1 MQSIQT
7 MTDYY
12 NQLGLAPS
20 ATPAEIKA
28 AYHAKLKEFPAHT
41 HPQEFKATRAAY
53 EALRKAP
60 QGEADF
66 FTKKPITAELDPD
79 VLAQLKQRAT
89 DAVDVSL
96 KDLIRLT
103 F

>member
-1 MQSIQT
+1 
-7 MTDYY
+7 MTDHPA
-12 NQLGLAPS
+12 QLVLDHG

-66 FTKKPITAELDPD
+66 FAPGPITAELDPEL
-79 VLAQLKQRAT
+79 LAKLKQRAT

-96 KDLIRLT
+96 EDLIRLT

>member
-1 MQSIQT
+1 MS
-7 MTDYY
+7 DHYA
-12 NQLGLAPS
+12 QLGIAPGAS
-20 ATPAEIKA
+20 PAAIKA

-53 EALRKAP
+53 EALRKGP
-60 QGEADF
+60 QGEDDLFAVS
-66 FTKKPITAELDPD
+66 PIQAEFDEAT
-79 VLAQLKQRAT
+79 LAQLRQRAT
-89 DAVDVSL
+89 AVVEVSL